1 MGMLIYNLKEII
13 KSACIFAG
21 AFLFNIIMQESLQL
35 NP

>member
-1 MGMLIYNLKEII
+1 MGMLIYDLKEII
-13 KSACIFAG
+13 KNACKNAG